1 MPIVVR
7 SRQAAIDLAEI
18 ARYIANDDPIAAH
31 RWLEE
36 MHELF
41 ALIATQPAIG
51 EEMTSSRH
59 GPIRRHIYSS
69 PLRHLLPNRSGRNRG
84 AACGAWSARPAR
96 FDLSGP
102 PLD

>member
-51 EEMTSSRH
+51 EEMTSSRLFFALTSL
-59 GPIRRHIYSS
+59 ITKSFRTESRCCVWCMERETSEV
-69 PLRHLLPNRSGRNRG
+69 
-84 AACGAWSARPAR
+84 
-96 FDLSGP
+96 
-102 PLD
+102 

>member
-18 ARYIANDDPIAAH
+18 ARYIANDDSIAAH

-36 MHELF
+36 MHELS

-59 GPIRRHIYSS
+59 GPIRRHI
-69 PLRHLLPNRSGRNRG
+69 LRPYVTYYQIVPDGIEVLRG
-84 AACGAWSARPAR
+84 VHGARDQRGLICAVHR
-96 FDLSGP
+96 
-102 PLD
+102 